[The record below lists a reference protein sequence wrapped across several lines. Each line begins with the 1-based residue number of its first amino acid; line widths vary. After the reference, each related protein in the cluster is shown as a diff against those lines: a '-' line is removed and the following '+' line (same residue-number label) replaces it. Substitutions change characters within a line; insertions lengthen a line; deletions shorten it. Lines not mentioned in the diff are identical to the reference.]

1 MLFLA
6 TCLRR
11 RRTSATLGTVSGQAR
26 IYQRGCAHVADV
38 GETGKAWTD
47 GEIDLVITAYFDLL
61 TSELRGER
69 PVKAA
74 RVRDLQALMPA
85 RTAGSI
91 ERKFSNISAVLDER
105 QQPWIDGYKPFS
117 HYQSALELAVVRRL
131 GLERR
136 LGETMAEYQA
146 NTLPAPQP
154 SRLATDDVLVPPPSV
169 ARRAGRPAI
178 GVTTGAFGALQDF
191 RNRQLGRAGEEW
203 VVDAE
208 RESLDRRGRRD
219 LADRVVW
226 VANDVGDGLGYDIAS
241 FKLDGTARHIE
252 VKTTNLGARTPF
264 FITRWEVEVS
274 KSESTLWSLYRVFD
288 FRSDPRIYR
297 LDGSVEESA
306 RLEPTAFVGVPR

>member
-1 MLFLA
+1 MD
-6 TCLRR
+6 
-11 RRTSATLGTVSGQAR
+11 SGEVSR
-26 IYQRGCAHVADV
+26 NVADLS
-38 GETGKAWTD
+38 ETGQPWTE
-47 GEIDLVITAYFDLL
+47 GEIELVITAYFDLL
-61 TSELRGER
+61 ASELRGER

-74 RVRDLQALMPA
+74 RVRGLQALMPA

-117 HYQSALELAVVRRL
+117 HYQAALEQAVVRRL

-169 ARRAGRPAI
+169 ARRGGRSI

-208 RESLDRRGRRD
+208 RENLDRLGRRD
-219 LADRVVW
+219 LADHVVW
-226 VANDVGDGLGYDIAS
+226 VANDVGDGLGYDISS
-241 FKLDGTARHIE
+241 FKLDGTPRLIE

-274 KSESTLWSLYRVFD
+274 KTESTLWSLYRVFD

-306 RLEPTAFVGVPR
+306 RLEPTVFVGVPR